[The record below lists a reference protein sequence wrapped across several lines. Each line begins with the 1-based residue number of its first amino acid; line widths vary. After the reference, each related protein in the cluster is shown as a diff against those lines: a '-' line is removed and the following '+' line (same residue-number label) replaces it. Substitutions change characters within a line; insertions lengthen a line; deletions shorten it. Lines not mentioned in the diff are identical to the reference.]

1 MNLNINK
8 TQLEPKAA
16 EGRADSSAPWVR
28 FPTNPLEYLASV
40 LVKEPEFSPVYDET
54 GKLVR
59 LERQCPEDFENRFKE
74 RIIQ

>member
-16 EGRADSSAPWVR
+16 EGRADPKAPWVR

-54 GKLVR
+54 DELVR
-59 LERQCPEDFENRFKE
+59 LERRPRELSQH
-74 RIIQ
+74 